1 MKLFFEDREFGTAQ
15 LTLYRRIPRG
25 QDGDLKKCLRAQLM
39 GRSDNGRYGFLG
51 RESPGVETLDNLFI
65 DFDYLCWILVVIV
78 LHYCGPFDML
88 TP

>member
-1 MKLFFEDREFGTAQ
+1 
-15 LTLYRRIPRG
+15 
-25 QDGDLKKCLRAQLM
+25 M

-88 TP
+88 TL